1 VSGVEHVA
9 RGAILR
15 TVDRAGGLVS
25 LAGEILTVVVLLLS
39 VVDELI
45 RTRPRLAAEIG
56 ESLELK
62 RSQAQARLD
71 ELGVSKGVLGDR

>member
-1 VSGVEHVA
+1 M
-9 RGAILR
+9 
-15 TVDRAGGLVS
+15 S